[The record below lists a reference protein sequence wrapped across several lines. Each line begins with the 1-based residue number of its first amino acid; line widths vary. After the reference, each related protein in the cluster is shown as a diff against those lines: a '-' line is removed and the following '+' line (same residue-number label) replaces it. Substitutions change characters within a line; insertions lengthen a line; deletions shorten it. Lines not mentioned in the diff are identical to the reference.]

1 MDSSKSSK
9 KVYLVQINVTY
20 SKTIAYLPYAAGCL
34 AAYAWSDDEIKQ
46 AFELADI
53 LCVRHT
59 VEESLE
65 KIVDPC
71 VVGFSCY
78 VWNMEYNLRLA
89 RMIKEKYPDCI
100 IVFGGHNVPDD
111 TTLLEKHPFIDVLMH
126 SEGEE
131 PFAML
136 LKAVKNGTGFDAV
149 PDISFRKNNEFITTH
164 KNRVYDI
171 TGYPSPYAERIFD
184 GILEKYP
191 DITFH
196 ATLETNRGCPY
207 SCAFCDWCFTKKI
220 RLFPMERIKSDI
232 DWISEHKIPYC
243 YCADANF
250 GIEERDIET
259 ANYIL
264 EVNRKNG
271 YPQVFKP
278 CYAKNSDE
286 TVFEIGR
293 ILNHS
298 GIDKG
303 VTLAYQ
309 SLDPQT
315 LENIG
320 RKNLTLEHYSELTAK
335 YAEEKIPTYTEL
347 ILGLPG
353 ESYDSFCNG
362 LCRLLEN
369 GQHNSMTVYTCQVY
383 CNAPIAS
390 KEMVEKYKIR
400 WERQPLHGI
409 HYPANFNGVQEYYD
423 VVVETKDMS
432 KEMWVKANM
441 FSVCLQSFH
450 HLGLLRC
457 FAIYAR
463 HELGISYYEFYN
475 RLLDYIFS
483 DPSKYIC
490 KLFEEIRWKTENTE
504 VSDWCYQKD
513 IFSKVG
519 WYFEE
524 GIFLDLIY
532 NREIF
537 WKDIAEFT
545 ESLGIDEE
553 VYCELL
559 KYQQSIL
566 RLPDTHVVEFE
577 TGYDFYTYFQNI
589 YDDEYKPLKKVDTR
603 MTITLE
609 KNIKDW
615 AEYAREIIWFGKRRS
630 ATICTNAREQIR
642 IDYIDK

>member
-1 MDSSKSSK
+1 MSKISASDAK
-9 KVYLVQINVTY
+9 KVYLVQVNVTY
-20 SKTIAYLPYAAGCL
+20 SNSIAYLPYAAGCL
-34 AAYAWSDDEIKQ
+34 AAYAWSDEEIKKK
-46 AFELADI
+46 FELADI
-53 LCVRHT
+53 LCIRHKP
-59 VEESLE
+59 EQNLE
-65 KIVDPC
+65 KIVNPS

-78 VWNMEYNLRLA
+78 VWNMEYNLLLA
-89 RMIKEKYPDCI
+89 RMIKEKYPECL

-111 TTLLEKHPFIDVLMH
+111 TSLLEKHSFIDVLMH

-131 PFAML
+131 PFSLM
-136 LKAVKNGTGFDAV
+136 LKAVADGSDFSGI
-149 PDISFRKNNEFITTH
+149 PDISFRNGCSIVTTE
-164 KNRVYDI
+164 KKRIYDI
-171 TGYPSPYAERIFD
+171 SEYPSPYTTGMFD
-184 GILEKYP
+184 PIIEEYP
-191 DITFH
+191 YITFH

-220 RLFPMERIKSDI
+220 RLFSMERIKGDI

-278 CYAKNSDE
+278 CYAKNSDDI
-286 TVFEIGR
+286 VFEIGK

-315 LENIG
+315 LKNIG
-320 RKNLTLEHYSELTAK
+320 RSNLTLEHYSNLTAK
-335 YAEEKIPTYTEL
+335 YAEEGIPTYTEL

-353 ESYDSFCNG
+353 ETYESFCNG

-383 CNAPIAS
+383 CNSPIAS
-390 KEMVEKYKIR
+390 KEMREKYGIR
-400 WERQPLHGI
+400 WEKQRLHGI
-409 HYPANFNGVQEYYD
+409 HYPADFNGVQEYYD

-457 FAIYAR
+457 FAIYSR
-463 HELGISYYEFYN
+463 HELGISYFDFYN

-483 DPSKYIC
+483 DKSKYIYE
-490 KLFEEIRWKTENTE
+490 LFEEIRWKTEHTD

-532 NREIF
+532 NREKL
-537 WKDIAEFT
+537 WKDIAEFI
-545 ESLGIDEE
+545 EGLGIEKD
-553 VYCELL
+553 VFDELL
-559 KYQQSIL
+559 NYQKSIL
-566 RLPDTHVVEFE
+566 RLPDTEVVEVSSK
-577 TGYDFYTYFQNI
+577 YDFYNYFRNI
-589 YDDEYKPLKKVDTR
+589 YDGAYAKLENKNTKL
-603 MTITLE
+603 TITLE
-609 KNIKDW
+609 KKINSW
-615 AEYAREIIWFGKRRS
+615 EEYAREIIWFGKRRS
-630 ATICTNAREQIR
+630 ATLCTNSREHI
-642 IDYIDK
+642 IIEHS

>member
-1 MDSSKSSK
+1 MDTRKK

-20 SKTIAYLPYAAGCL
+20 SNTIAYLPYAAGCL
-34 AAYAWSDDEIKQ
+34 AAYAWKDGEIKQ
-46 AFELADI
+46 NFELADI
-53 LCVRHT
+53 LCVRHR
-59 VEESLE
+59 VEESFAMIE
-65 KIVDPC
+65 NPS

-89 RMIKEKYPDCI
+89 EMIKNRYPDCLV
-100 IVFGGHNVPDD
+100 VFGGHNVPDD
-111 TTLLEKHPFIDVLMH
+111 TSLLEKHAFIDVLMH
-126 SEGEE
+126 AEGEE
-131 PFAML
+131 PFALL
-136 LKAVKNGTGFDAV
+136 LKALANDGDFSAI
-149 PDISFRKNNEFITTH
+149 PDISYRKDGEYFTTQ
-164 KNRVYDI
+164 KKRIYDV

-184 GILEKYP
+184 KVLERYP
-191 DITFH
+191 EITFH

-207 SCAFCDWCFTKKI
+207 SCAFCDWCFTEKI
-220 RLFPMERIKSDI
+220 RLFPMERVKADI
-232 DWISEHKIPYC
+232 DWISENKIPYC

-250 GIEERDIET
+250 GIEKRDIET

-286 TVFEIGR
+286 TVFEIGK

-320 RKNLTLEHYSELTAK
+320 RKNLTLEHYSGLTAK

-353 ESYDSFCNG
+353 ETYDSFCNG

-432 KEMWVKANM
+432 KPMWVKANM

-463 HELGISYYEFYN
+463 HELGISYYDFYN

-483 DPSKYIC
+483 DESKYIY
-490 KLFEEIRWKTENTE
+490 KLFEEIRWKTEHTE

-532 NREIF
+532 NGDVF
-537 WKDIAEFT
+537 WQDIMPFI
-545 ESLGIDEE
+545 ESLGIEKDVFDEM
-553 VYCELL
+553 L
-559 KYQQSIL
+559 KYQKSIL
-566 RLPDTHVVEFE
+566 RLPETETVEI
-577 TGYDFYTYFQNI
+577 TTSYDFYNYFQGI
-589 YDDEYKPLKKVDTR
+589 YDDEYQPLKKVGTKL
-603 MTITLE
+603 TIKLE
-609 KNIKDW
+609 KKINNW

-630 ATICTNAREQIR
+630 ATICTNARENIS
-642 IDYIDK
+642 IEYML

>member
-1 MDSSKSSK
+1 MESK

-20 SKTIAYLPYAAGCL
+20 SKAIAYLPYAAGCL
-34 AAYAWSDDEIKQ
+34 AAYAWNDDEIKQ
-46 AFELADI
+46 KYELADI
-53 LCVRHT
+53 LCIRHT
-59 VEESLE
+59 LEESLAMIE
-65 KIVDPC
+65 APS

-89 RMIKEKYPDCI
+89 EMIKKKYPECLV
-100 IVFGGHNVPDD
+100 VFGGHNVPDD
-111 TTLLEKHPFIDVLMH
+111 TSLLEKYSFIDVLIH

-131 PFAML
+131 PFAGV
-136 LKAVKNGTGFDAV
+136 LKANDCGDFSAI
-149 PDISFRKNNEFITTH
+149 PDISFRKDGGFVTTE
-164 KNRVYDI
+164 KKRIYDI
-171 TGYPSPYAERIFD
+171 TDYPSPYAAKIFD
-184 GILEKYP
+184 RVIEKYP

-207 SCAFCDWCFTKKI
+207 GCAFCDWCFTKKI
-220 RLFPMERIKSDI
+220 RLFPMERIKEDI

-250 GIEERDIET
+250 GIVERDIET
-259 ANYIL
+259 AEYIL
-264 EVNRKNG
+264 EVNRRNG

-286 TVFEIGR
+286 IVFEIGK

-309 SLDPQT
+309 SLDPDV

-320 RKNLTLEHYSELTAK
+320 RKNLTLEHYSSLTAK

-347 ILGLPG
+347 ILGMPG
-353 ESYDSFCNG
+353 ETYDSFCSG

-390 KEMVEKYKIR
+390 KEMVDKYKIR

-463 HELGISYYEFYN
+463 YELGISYYDFYN

-483 DPSKYIC
+483 DETKYIY

-532 NREIF
+532 NRDTF
-537 WKDIAEFT
+537 WQDIAPFIEA
-545 ESLGIDEE
+545 LGIEKAVFDEM
-553 VYCELL
+553 L
-559 KYQQSIL
+559 KYQKQVL
-566 RLPDTHVVEFE
+566 RLPQTEIVEIE

-589 YDDEYKPLKKVDTR
+589 YDDEYQPLKKVDTR
-603 MTITLE
+603 LKITLE
-609 KNIKDW
+609 KKISDW

-630 ATICTNAREQIR
+630 ATICTNSREQIE
-642 IDYIDK
+642 IEYKS

>member
-1 MDSSKSSK
+1 MFSN
-9 KVYLVQINVTY
+9 KVYLVQVNVTY
-20 SKTIAYLPYAAGCL
+20 SDYIAYLPYAAGCI
-34 AAYAWSDDEIKQ
+34 AAYAWNDEEIKES
-46 AFELADI
+46 FELSDI
-53 LCVRHT
+53 LYMRLT
-59 VEESLE
+59 VEESLK
-65 KIVDPC
+65 KIENPA

-78 VWNMEYNLRLA
+78 IWNMEYNLLLA
-89 RMIKEKYPDCI
+89 KMVKEKYPDCL
-100 IVFGGHNVPDD
+100 IVFGGHNVPDN
-111 TTLLEKHPFIDVLMH
+111 TSLLEKHSFIDVLMH

-136 LKAVKNGTGFDAV
+136 LKAIKNSTSFSDI
-149 PDISFRKNNEFITTH
+149 PDISYKSDDSIVTTE
-164 KNRVYDI
+164 KKRVYDI
-171 TGYPSPYAERIFD
+171 TNYPSPYSAGLFD
-184 GILEKYP
+184 RMLEEYP
-191 DITFH
+191 SIGFH

-220 RLFPMERIKSDI
+220 RLFPMERIKGDI
-232 DWISEHKIPYC
+232 EWISAHKIPYC

-250 GIEERDIET
+250 GIEKRDIET

-264 EVNRKNG
+264 EMKNKNG

-286 TVFEIGR
+286 TVFEIGK

-309 SLDPQT
+309 SLDSKT

-320 RKNLTLEHYSELTAK
+320 RKNLTLEHYSGLTAK

-353 ESYDSFCNG
+353 ETYETFCEG

-383 CNAPIAS
+383 CNSPLAS
-390 KEMVEKYKIR
+390 REFVEKYGVR

-423 VVVETKDMS
+423 VVVETNDMT
-432 KEMWVKANM
+432 KENWVKANM

-457 FAIYAR
+457 FALYAR
-463 HELGISYYEFYN
+463 HELGISYYDFYN
-475 RLLDYIFS
+475 NLLDYIFS
-483 DPSKYIC
+483 DKSKYIYE
-490 KLFEEIRWKTENTE
+490 LFEEIRWKTENTE

-532 NREIF
+532 NRDKL
-537 WKDIAEFT
+537 WRDIEDFIK
-545 ESLGIDEE
+545 SLGIDDNIYE
-553 VYCELL
+553 ELL
-559 KYQQSIL
+559 NYQQKIL
-566 RLPDTHVVEFE
+566 RLPNTDVVEVE
-577 TGYDFYTYFQNI
+577 SEYDFYSYFENI
-589 YDDEYKPLKKVDTR
+589 YDDCYSPLERKKTKL
-603 MTITLE
+603 TITLE
-609 KNIKDW
+609 KKIDNWSD
-615 AEYAREIIWFGKRRS
+615 YAREIIWFGKRRS
-630 ATICTNAREQIR
+630 ATLCTNSREKVEIN
-642 IDYIDK
+642 YI

>member
-1 MDSSKSSK
+1 MTKK
-9 KVYLVQINVTY
+9 KVYFVQVNVTY
-20 SKTIAYLPYAAGCL
+20 SDYIAYLPYAAGCI
-34 AAYAWSDDEIKQ
+34 AAYAWEDKEIKES
-46 AFELADI
+46 FELSDI
-53 LCVRHT
+53 LYMRLK

-65 KIVDPC
+65 KIKDPA
-71 VVGFSCY
+71 VVAFSCY
-78 VWNMEYNLRLA
+78 VWNMEYNLKLA
-89 RMIKEKYPDCI
+89 KMVKEKYPDCAV
-100 IVFGGHNVPDD
+100 VFGGHNVPDN
-111 TTLLEKHPFIDVLMH
+111 TALLEEHSFIDVLMH
-126 SEGEE
+126 AEGEE

-136 LKAVKNGTGFDAV
+136 LKQVNGEKDF
-149 PDISFRKNNEFITTH
+149 SK
-164 KNRVYDI
+164 VYDI
-171 TGYPSPYAERIFD
+171 SYRKNEKIITTEKKKVYDIANYPSPYKAGLFD
-184 GILEKYP
+184 RMFKEYP
-191 DITFH
+191 TVNFH

-220 RLFPMERIKSDI
+220 RFFPLERIFADI
-232 DWISEHKIPYC
+232 DWMSEHKISYC

-250 GIEERDIET
+250 GISDRDIEI

-264 EVNRKNG
+264 KKKTETG

-278 CYAKNSDE
+278 CYAKESDD
-286 TVFEIGR
+286 TVFEIGK

-309 SLDPQT
+309 SLDEKT

-320 RKNLTLEHYSELTAK
+320 RKNLTLEHYSSLTAK

-347 ILGLPG
+347 ILGMPG
-353 ESYDSFCNG
+353 ETYDSFCNG

-383 CNAPIAS
+383 CNSPLAQ
-390 KEMVEKYKIR
+390 KEYKEKYGIR

-423 VVVETKDMS
+423 VVVETADMS

-441 FSVCLQSFH
+441 FSVCLQSMH

-457 FAIYAR
+457 FALYSR
-463 HELGISYYEFYN
+463 YELGISYYDFYN
-475 RLLDYIFS
+475 RLLEYVFS
-483 DPSKYIC
+483 DKEKYIY

-532 NREIF
+532 NRDTFWNEIEGF
-537 WKDIAEFT
+537 IS
-545 ESLGIDEE
+545 SLGIEE
-553 VYCELL
+553 DVYEQLL
-559 KYQQSIL
+559 HYQKSIL
-566 RLPDTHVVEFE
+566 RLPNVKELTVDTQ
-577 TGYDFYTYFQNI
+577 YDFYNYFENI
-589 YDDEYKPLKKVDTR
+589 YDDCYKPLEKKKTR
-603 MTITLE
+603 LSIELE
-609 KNIKDW
+609 KQIDTW
-615 AEYAREIIWFGKRRS
+615 ADYAREIIWFGKRRS
-630 ATICTNAREQIR
+630 ATLCTNSREKIEV
-642 IDYIDK
+642 IH

>member
-1 MDSSKSSK
+1 MNSK

-20 SKTIAYLPYAAGCL
+20 SEYIAYLPYAAGCL
-34 AAYAWSDDEIKQ
+34 AAYAWNDSEIKN

-53 LCVRHT
+53 LCIRH
-59 VEESLE
+59 
-65 KIVDPC
+65 KIEDSVKRIIDPA
-71 VVGFSCY
+71 VIGFSCY
-78 VWNMEYNLRLA
+78 IWNMEYNLMLA
-89 RMIKEKYPDCI
+89 RIIKEKYPNCLV
-100 IVFGGHNVPDD
+100 VFGGHNVPDN
-111 TTLLEKHPFIDVLMH
+111 TELLEKHSFIDVLMH

-136 LKAVKNGTGFDAV
+136 LKALNKDKDFSDI
-149 PDISFRKNNEFITTH
+149 PDISYRKNGQCVSNAPKRI
-164 KNRVYDI
+164 YDI
-171 TGYPSPYAERIFD
+171 TNYPSPYAAGIFD
-184 GILEKYP
+184 NLLKQYP
-191 DITFH
+191 DIAFH

-220 RLFPMERIKSDI
+220 RLFPMERIKQDI
-232 DWISEHKIPYC
+232 DWISEHKIQYC

-250 GIEERDIET
+250 GIEKRDIET
-259 ANYIL
+259 AEYIL
-264 EVNRKNG
+264 EVNRRNG

-286 TVFEIGR
+286 TVFEIGK

-309 SLDPQT
+309 SLDSQT

-320 RKNLTLEHYSELTAK
+320 RKNLTLEHYSGLTAK
-335 YAEEKIPTYTEL
+335 YAEESIPTYTEL

-353 ESYDSFCNG
+353 ETYDSFCHG
-362 LCRLLEN
+362 LCRLLDN

-383 CNAPIAS
+383 CNSPLAN
-390 KEMVEKYKIR
+390 KEFKEKYNIR

-463 HELGISYYEFYN
+463 YELGISYYDFYN

-483 DPSKYIC
+483 DPSKYIY

-532 NREIF
+532 NRDKF
-537 WKDIAEFT
+537 WQDISCFI
-545 ESLGIDEE
+545 ESLGIEKNIFDEM
-553 VYCELL
+553 L
-559 KYQQSIL
+559 KYQKAIL
-566 RLPDTHVVEFE
+566 RLPNTDVIEINTK
-577 TGYDFYTYFQNI
+577 YDFYAYFRNI
-589 YDDEYKPLKKVDTR
+589 YDDTYKNLEQVDTKL
-603 MTITLE
+603 TITLE
-609 KNIKDW
+609 KQINSW
-615 AEYAREIIWFGKRRS
+615 ADYAREIIWFGKRRS
-630 ATICTNAREQIR
+630 ATLCTNAREKIK
-642 IDYIDK
+642 IEHF

>member
-1 MDSSKSSK
+1 MALK
-9 KVYLVQINVTY
+9 KVYLAQVNVTY
-20 SKTIAYLPYAAGCL
+20 NDYIAYLPYAAGCI
-34 AAYAWSDDEIKQ
+34 AAYAFDDEEIKEK
-46 AFELADI
+46 FELADI
-53 LCVRHT
+53 LYMRLT
-59 VEESLE
+59 TEESLQ
-65 KIVDPC
+65 KIVDPS

-78 VWNMEYNLRLA
+78 IWNMEYNLKLA
-89 RMIKEKYPDCI
+89 KAVKEKYPDCL

-111 TTLLEKHPFIDVLMH
+111 VSLLRKHDFIDVLMH
-126 SEGEE
+126 AEGEE
-131 PFAML
+131 PFSLL
-136 LKAVKNGTGFDAV
+136 LKKLIGDKDFSSI
-149 PDISFRKNNEFITTH
+149 PDISFRNGSQFVTTE
-164 KNRVYDI
+164 KKRIYDVSE
-171 TGYPSPYAERIFD
+171 YPSPYKAGLFD
-184 GILEKYP
+184 RMFKEYP
-191 DITFH
+191 SVNFH

-220 RLFPMERIKSDI
+220 RYFPLERIKEDI
-232 DWISEHKIPYC
+232 DWMSQHKISYC

-250 GIEERDIET
+250 GIAERDIEI

-264 EVNRKNG
+264 KKKNETG
-271 YPQVFKP
+271 FPQVFKP
-278 CYAKNSDE
+278 CYAKESDD
-286 TVFEIGR
+286 TVFEIGK

-309 SLDPQT
+309 SLDAKT

-320 RKNLTLEHYSELTAK
+320 RKNLTLEHYSDLTAK

-347 ILGLPG
+347 ILGMPG
-353 ESYDSFCNG
+353 ETYDSFCQG

-383 CNAPIAS
+383 CNSPLAQ
-390 KEMVEKYKIR
+390 KEYKEKHGIK

-457 FAIYAR
+457 FAIYSR
-463 HELGISYYEFYN
+463 YELGISYYDFYN
-475 RLLDYIFS
+475 RLLEFIFS
-483 DPSKYIC
+483 NKENYIY

-532 NREIF
+532 NRDVFWQEIE
-537 WKDIAEFT
+537 EFT
-545 ESLGIDEE
+545 VSLGIDKDI
-553 VYCELL
+553 YSELL
-559 KYQQSIL
+559 KYQKSIL
-566 RLPDTHVVEFE
+566 RLPETTQVTVETE
-577 TGYDFYTYFQNI
+577 YDFYNYFENI
-589 YDDEYKPLKKVDTR
+589 YDNRYKALEKKKT
-603 MTITLE
+603 TLFITLE
-609 KNIKDW
+609 KKIETW
-615 AEYAREIIWFGKRRS
+615 ADYAREIIWFGKRRS
-630 ATICTNAREQIR
+630 ATLCTNSREKIEFR
-642 IDYIDK
+642 

>member
-1 MDSSKSSK
+1 MNTK
-9 KVYLVQINVTY
+9 KVYLAQVNVTY
-20 SKTIAYLPYAAGCL
+20 NDYIAYLPYAAGCL
-34 AAYAWSDDEIKQ
+34 AAYAWSDKEISEN
-46 AFELADI
+46 FELADI
-53 LCVRHT
+53 LYMRLKL
-59 VEESLE
+59 EESFE
-65 KIVDPC
+65 KIKDPA

-78 VWNMEYNLRLA
+78 IWNMEYNLKLA
-89 RMIKEKYPDCI
+89 EMIKKKYPECL

-111 TTLLEKHPFIDVLMH
+111 TSLLEKYPFIDVLMH

-131 PFAML
+131 PFALM
-136 LKAVKNGTGFDAV
+136 LKAIKNGDDFSQI
-149 PDISFRKNNEFITTH
+149 PDISYRNGDGFVTTE
-164 KNRVYDI
+164 KKKIYDI
-171 TGYPSPYAERIFD
+171 TNYPSPYAAGLFD
-184 GILEKYP
+184 RMLEEYP
-191 DITFH
+191 KVNFH

-220 RLFPMERIKSDI
+220 RLFPMERILSDI
-232 DWISEHKIPYC
+232 DWMSEHKITYC

-250 GIEERDIET
+250 GIVERDIEI
-259 ANYIL
+259 ANHVL
-264 EVNRKNG
+264 EAKNKNG

-278 CYAKNSDE
+278 CYAKNSDD
-286 TVFEIGR
+286 TVFEIGK

-320 RKNLTLEHYSELTAK
+320 RKNLTLEHYSDLTAK

-353 ESYDSFCNG
+353 ESYESFCEG

-390 KEMVEKYKIR
+390 KEFKEKYGIR

-409 HYPANFNGVQEYYD
+409 HYPANFNGVQEYYN
-423 VVVETKDMS
+423 VVVETNEMS
-432 KEMWVKANM
+432 KDMWVKANM

-463 HELGISYYEFYN
+463 HELGMSYFDFYN
-475 RLLDYIFS
+475 NLLDYIFS
-483 DPSKYIC
+483 DSSKYIY
-490 KLFEEIRWKTENTE
+490 KLFEEIRWKTEHTE

-532 NREIF
+532 NRDSL
-537 WKDIAEFT
+537 WKDIDGFIN
-545 ESLGIDEE
+545 SLGIDEE
-553 VYCELL
+553 ICKELL
-559 KYQQSIL
+559 AYQKNIL
-566 RLPDTHVVEFE
+566 RLPNTETLAVESD
-577 TGYDFYTYFQNI
+577 YDFYSYFENI
-589 YDDEYKPLKKVDTR
+589 YDDRYSP
-603 MTITLE
+603 LE
-609 KNIKDW
+609 KKKTRLDIVLEKKIETW
-615 AEYAREIIWFGKRRS
+615 ADYAREIIWFGKRRS
-630 ATICTNAREQIR
+630 ATLCTNSREKVEVK
-642 IDYIDK
+642 YL

>member
-1 MDSSKSSK
+1 MFSNKI
-9 KVYLVQINVTY
+9 YLVQVNVTY
-20 SKTIAYLPYAAGCL
+20 NDYIAYLPYAAGCI
-34 AAYAWSDDEIKQ
+34 AAYAWNDSEVKEH
-46 AFELADI
+46 FELSDI
-53 LCVRHT
+53 LYMRLT
-59 VEESLE
+59 LEESMA
-65 KIVDPC
+65 KIINPA

-89 RMIKEKYPDCI
+89 KMIKDKYPDCL
-100 IVFGGHNVPDD
+100 IVFGGHNVPDN
-111 TTLLEKHPFIDVLMH
+111 TSLLEKHDFIDVLMH

-131 PFAML
+131 PFTML
-136 LKAVKNGTGFDAV
+136 LKAIKNITSFSDI
-149 PDISFRKNNEFITTH
+149 PDISYRTDSGIVTTE
-164 KNRVYDI
+164 KKRIYDI
-171 TGYPSPYAERIFD
+171 TNYPSPYAAGLFD
-184 GILEKYP
+184 RMLEEYP
-191 DITFH
+191 SIGFH

-232 DWISEHKIPYC
+232 EWISTHKIPYC

-250 GIEERDIET
+250 GIEKRDIET

-264 EVNRKNG
+264 EMKNKNG

-286 TVFEIGR
+286 TVFEIGK

-309 SLDPQT
+309 SLDSKT

-320 RKNLTLEHYSELTAK
+320 RKNLTLEHYSGLTAK

-353 ESYDSFCNG
+353 ETYETFCEG

-383 CNAPIAS
+383 CNSPLAS
-390 KEMVEKYKIR
+390 REFVEKHGIK

-423 VVVETKDMS
+423 VVVETKDMT

-457 FAIYAR
+457 FALYVR
-463 HELGISYYEFYN
+463 HELDMSYYDFYN
-475 RLLDYIFS
+475 NLLNYIFS
-483 DPSKYIC
+483 DKSKYIY
-490 KLFEEIRWKTENTE
+490 KLFEEIRWKTEHTD

-532 NREIF
+532 NRDKLWF
-537 WKDIAEFT
+537 DIEGFIK
-545 ESLGIDEE
+545 SLGIDDDIYE
-553 VYCELL
+553 ELL
-559 KYQQSIL
+559 NYQKKIL
-566 RLPDTHVVEFE
+566 RLPNTDVIEIKSE
-577 TGYDFYTYFQNI
+577 YDFYTYFENI
-589 YDDEYKPLKKVDTR
+589 YDDRYSPLEKKATKLH
-603 MTITLE
+603 ITLE
-609 KNIKDW
+609 KKIDNWSD
-615 AEYAREIIWFGKRRS
+615 YAREIIWFGKRRS
-630 ATICTNAREQIR
+630 ATLCTNSREKTEVT
-642 IDYIDK
+642 YL

>member
-1 MDSSKSSK
+1 MDRK
-9 KVYLVQINVTY
+9 KVYLVQVNVTY
-20 SKTIAYLPYAAGCL
+20 SDYIAYLPYAAGCI
-34 AAYAWSDDEIKQ
+34 AAYAWSNDEICEN
-46 AFELADI
+46 FELADI
-53 LCVRHT
+53 LYMRLKL
-59 VEESLE
+59 EESLE
-65 KIVDPC
+65 KIKDPA
-71 VVGFSCY
+71 VVAFSCY
-78 VWNMEYNLRLA
+78 TWNTEYNLKLA
-89 RMIKEKYPDCI
+89 QMVKSCYPDCL

-111 TTLLEKHPFIDVLMH
+111 TSMLKKHSFIDVLMH

-131 PFAML
+131 PFTML
-136 LKAVKNGTGFDAV
+136 LNAVQKGNDFSEI
-149 PDISFRKNNEFITTH
+149 PDISFRRSSEPIKTAERRN
-164 KNRVYDI
+164 YDI
-171 TGYPSPYAERIFD
+171 TGYPSPYTAGIFD
-184 GILEKYP
+184 RMLKEYP
-191 DITFH
+191 SVNFH

-207 SCAFCDWCFTKKI
+207 SCAFCDWCFTEKI
-220 RLFPMERIKSDI
+220 RLFPMERIKAEI
-232 DWISEHKIPYC
+232 DWISEHKITYC

-250 GIEERDIET
+250 GIEKRDVEIAE
-259 ANYIL
+259 YIL
-264 EVNRKNG
+264 AAKKKNG

-286 TVFEIGR
+286 TVFEIGK
-293 ILNHS
+293 ILNHN

-309 SLDPQT
+309 SLNGKT

-320 RKNLTLEHYSELTAK
+320 RKNLTLEHYSGLTAR

-353 ESYDSFCNG
+353 ETYDTFCNG

-383 CNAPIAS
+383 CNSPLADPEYA
-390 KEMVEKYKIR
+390 KKHGIR

-423 VVVETKDMS
+423 VVVETNDMS
-432 KEMWVKANM
+432 KDMWVKANM

-463 HELGISYYEFYN
+463 YELGISYYDFYN
-475 RLLDYIFS
+475 RLLEYIFS
-483 DPSKYIC
+483 DKTRYIYT
-490 KLFEEIRWKTENTE
+490 LFNEIRWKTENTE

-532 NREIF
+532 NKEKF
-537 WKDIAEFT
+537 WEDIYTFI
-545 ESLGIDEE
+545 SNLGIDAE
-553 VYCELL
+553 VFGQLL
-559 KYQQSIL
+559 KYQQQIL
-566 RLPDTHVVEFE
+566 RLPNTSVIKIE
-577 TGYDFYTYFQNI
+577 TDYDFYNYFENI
-589 YDDEYKPLKKVDTR
+589 YDNRYAPLKKKNTTL
-603 MTITLE
+603 TITLE
-609 KNIKDW
+609 KQIDTW
-615 AEYAREIIWFGKRRS
+615 ADYAREIIWFGKRRS
-630 ATICTNAREQIR
+630 ATLCTNSRESIK
-642 IDYIDK
+642 IDYKIC

>member
-1 MDSSKSSK
+1 MDKK
-9 KVYLVQINVTY
+9 KVYLAQVNVTY
-20 SKTIAYLPYAAGCL
+20 NDYIAYLPYAAGCI
-34 AAYAWSDDEIKQ
+34 AAYAWNDKEI
-46 AFELADI
+46 AETYELADI
-53 LCVRHT
+53 LYMRLKT
-59 VEESLE
+59 EESMA
-65 KIVDPC
+65 KIVEPS

-78 VWNMEYNLRLA
+78 IWNAEYNLKLA
-89 RMIKEKYPDCI
+89 KAVKEKYPDCL

-111 TTLLEKHPFIDVLMH
+111 VSLLEKHSFIDVLMH
-126 SEGEE
+126 AEGEE

-136 LKAVKNGTGFDAV
+136 LKALNKNDGFDKI
-149 PDISFRKNNEFITTH
+149 PDISYRKDKELITTE
-164 KNRVYDI
+164 KKRIYDI
-171 TGYPSPYAERIFD
+171 SGYPSPYTAGLFDRIF
-184 GILEKYP
+184 EEYP
-191 DITFH
+191 TVNFH

-207 SCAFCDWCFTKKI
+207 SCAFCDWCFTKKV
-220 RLFPMERIKSDI
+220 RYFPMEKICAEI
-232 DWISEHKIPYC
+232 DWMAEHKITYC

-250 GIEERDIET
+250 GIAKRDLDI

-264 EVNRKNG
+264 RKKNETG
-271 YPQVFKP
+271 HPQVFKP
-278 CYAKNSDE
+278 CYAKESDD
-286 TVFEIGR
+286 TVFEIGKV
-293 ILNHS
+293 LNHS

-309 SLDPQT
+309 SLNDKT

-320 RKNLTLEHYSELTAK
+320 RKNLTLEHYSDLTAK

-347 ILGLPG
+347 ILGMPG
-353 ESYDSFCNG
+353 ETYDSFCHG

-383 CNAPIAS
+383 CNSPLAQ
-390 KEMVEKYKIR
+390 KEYKEKHGIR

-463 HELGISYYEFYN
+463 YEKGLSYYDFYN
-475 RLLDYIFS
+475 RLLEYIFS
-483 DPSKYIC
+483 DKERYIY

-532 NREIF
+532 NRDVF
-537 WKDIAEFT
+537 WKEIEGFVR
-545 ESLGIDEE
+545 SLGIEEEITDE
-553 VYCELL
+553 LFS
-559 KYQQSIL
+559 YQKAIM
-566 RLPDTHVVEFE
+566 RLPEKTQLTVSSA
-577 TGYDFYTYFQNI
+577 YDFYNYFENI
-589 YDDEYKPLKKVDTR
+589 YNDDYKPLEKTETKL
-603 MTITLE
+603 MITLE
-609 KNIKDW
+609 KKIDTW
-615 AEYAREIIWFGKRRS
+615 ADYAREIIWFGKRRS
-630 ATICTNAREQIR
+630 ATLCTNSREKIEVM
-642 IDYIDK
+642 K

>member
-1 MDSSKSSK
+1 MDSK
-9 KVYLVQINVTY
+9 KVYLVQVNVTY
-20 SKTIAYLPYAAGCL
+20 NKTIAYLPYAAGCL
-34 AAYAWSDDEIKQ
+34 AAYAWNDDEIKQ
-46 AFELADI
+46 KYELADI
-53 LCVRHT
+53 LCIRHT
-59 VEESLE
+59 LEESLAM
-65 KIVDPC
+65 VGGPS

-89 RMIKEKYPDCI
+89 EMIKKKYPDCL

-111 TTLLEKHPFIDVLMH
+111 TSLLEKHGFIDVLIH

-131 PFAML
+131 PFANT
-136 LKAVKNGTGFDAV
+136 LKAYGGNGDFSAIS
-149 PDISFRKNNEFITTH
+149 DISFRKDGGFVTTE
-164 KNRVYDI
+164 KKRIYDI
-171 TGYPSPYAERIFD
+171 TDYPSPYAAKIFD
-184 GILEKYP
+184 RVIEKYP

-207 SCAFCDWCFTKKI
+207 GCAFCDWCFTKKI

-250 GIEERDIET
+250 GIVERDIET

-264 EVNRKNG
+264 EVNRRNG

-286 TVFEIGR
+286 IVFEIGK

-320 RKNLTLEHYSELTAK
+320 RKNLTLEHYSSLTAK

-347 ILGLPG
+347 ILGMPG
-353 ESYDSFCNG
+353 ETYDSFCKG

-390 KEMVEKYKIR
+390 KEMVDKYKIR

-463 HELGISYYEFYN
+463 YELGISYYDFYN

-483 DPSKYIC
+483 DESKYIY

-532 NREIF
+532 NRDVF
-537 WKDIAEFT
+537 WQDIEPFI
-545 ESLGIDEE
+545 ESLGIENDVFDEM
-553 VYCELL
+553 L
-559 KYQQSIL
+559 KYQKQVL
-566 RLPDTHVVEFE
+566 RLPQTEVVEIE

-589 YDDEYKPLKKVDTR
+589 YDDEYQPLEKVDTHL
-603 MTITLE
+603 TITLE
-609 KNIKDW
+609 KKISDW

-630 ATICTNAREQIR
+630 ATICTNSREQIEIEHR
-642 IDYIDK
+642 S

>member
-1 MDSSKSSK
+1 MFSN
-9 KVYLVQINVTY
+9 KVYLAQVNVTY
-20 SKTIAYLPYAAGCL
+20 NDYMAYLPYAAGCI
-34 AAYAWSDDEIKQ
+34 AAYAWNDSEIKESY
-46 AFELADI
+46 ELSDI
-53 LCVRHT
+53 LYMRLT
-59 VEESLE
+59 LEESMA
-65 KIVDPC
+65 KIIDPA

-89 RMIKEKYPDCI
+89 KMIKDKYPECM

-111 TTLLEKHPFIDVLMH
+111 TTLLEKHDFIDVLMH

-131 PFAML
+131 PFTML
-136 LKAVKNGTGFDAV
+136 LKAIKNRSDFSSI
-149 PDISFRKNNEFITTH
+149 PDISFRSINGIVTTD
-164 KNRVYDI
+164 KKRVYDI
-171 TGYPSPYAERIFD
+171 TNYPSPYTAGLFD
-184 GILEKYP
+184 RMLKEYP
-191 DITFH
+191 SVNFH

-220 RLFPMERIKSDI
+220 RLFPMKRIKGDI
-232 DWISEHKIPYC
+232 DWISEHKITYC

-250 GIEERDIET
+250 GIEKRDIET

-264 EVNRKNG
+264 EMKNKNG

-286 TVFEIGR
+286 TVFEIGK

-309 SLDPQT
+309 SLDAQT

-320 RKNLTLEHYSELTAK
+320 RKNLTLEHYSDLTAK

-353 ESYDSFCNG
+353 ETYETFCEG

-383 CNAPIAS
+383 CNSPIAS
-390 KEMVEKYKIR
+390 KDFVEKYNIR

-423 VVVETKDMS
+423 VVVETKDMT

-457 FAIYAR
+457 FALYAR
-463 HELGISYYEFYN
+463 HELGISYYDFYN
-475 RLLDYIFS
+475 SLLNYIFN
-483 DPSKYIC
+483 DKSKYIY
-490 KLFEEIRWKTENTE
+490 KLFEEIRWKTEHTD

-532 NREIF
+532 NRDVF
-537 WKDIAEFT
+537 WNDIEDFT
-545 ESLGIDEE
+545 KALGIDEDI
-553 VYCELL
+553 YNELL
-559 KYQQSIL
+559 NYQKKIL
-566 RLPDTHVVEFE
+566 RLPNTETVDVESE
-577 TGYDFYTYFQNI
+577 YDFYTYFENI
-589 YDDEYKPLKKVDTR
+589 YDDRYSPLEKKATKLH
-603 MTITLE
+603 ITLE
-609 KNIKDW
+609 KKIDSW
-615 AEYAREIIWFGKRRS
+615 ADYAREIIWFGKRRS
-630 ATICTNAREQIR
+630 ATLCTNSREKTEI
-642 IDYIDK
+642 YYSN

>member
-1 MDSSKSSK
+1 MNKK
-9 KVYLVQINVTY
+9 KVYLAQINVTY
-20 SKTIAYLPYAAGCL
+20 DYIAYLPYAAGCL
-34 AAYAWSDDEIKQ
+34 AAYAWNDKEIAQ
-46 AFELADI
+46 TYELGDI
-53 LCVRHT
+53 LYMRLKI
-59 VEESLE
+59 EESLA
-65 KIVDPC
+65 KIVDPA

-89 RMIKEKYPDCI
+89 AMVKEKYPDCV

-111 TTLLEKHPFIDVLMH
+111 TSLLEKHRFIDVLMH
-126 SEGEE
+126 AEGEE
-131 PFAML
+131 PFTML
-136 LKAVKNGTGFDAV
+136 LKALDKGGDFDAI
-149 PDISFRKNNEFITTH
+149 PDISFRRDGGFVTTD
-164 KNRVYDI
+164 KKRVYDI
-171 TGYPSPYAERIFD
+171 SNYPSPYKAGLFNKICAE
-184 GILEKYP
+184 YP
-191 DITFH
+191 EMNFH
-196 ATLETNRGCPY
+196 AILETNRGCPY

-220 RLFPMERIKSDI
+220 RYFPLERIFEDI
-232 DWISEHKIPYC
+232 DWIAEHKISYC

-250 GIEERDIET
+250 GIAERDLEVADYILKKKIET
-259 ANYIL
+259 
-264 EVNRKNG
+264 G
-271 YPQVFKP
+271 FPQVFKP
-278 CYAKNSDE
+278 CYAKESDD
-286 TVFEIGR
+286 TVFEIGK

-309 SLDPQT
+309 SLNEKT

-320 RKNLTLEHYSELTAK
+320 RKNLTLEHYASLTAK

-347 ILGLPG
+347 ILGMPG
-353 ESYDSFCNG
+353 ETYDSFCNG

-383 CNAPIAS
+383 CNSPLAQ
-390 KEMVEKYKIR
+390 KEYKEKHGIK

-463 HELGISYYEFYN
+463 YELGVSYYDFYN
-475 RLLDYIFS
+475 RLLEYIFS
-483 DPSKYIC
+483 DKEKYIY

-504 VSDWCYQKD
+504 ISDWCYQKD

-532 NREIF
+532 NREVF
-537 WKDIAEFT
+537 WQDIEDFVN
-545 ESLGIDEE
+545 SLGIESE
-553 VYCELL
+553 ICAQLLVYQ
-559 KYQQSIL
+559 KAIL
-566 RLPDTHVVEFE
+566 RLPCTSELNIVSE
-577 TGYDFYTYFQNI
+577 YDFYNYFESI
-589 YDDEYKPLKKVDTR
+589 YDDTYKPLERKKTELR
-603 MTITLE
+603 ITLE
-609 KNIKDW
+609 KQIDTW
-615 AEYAREIIWFGKRRS
+615 ADYAREIIWFGKRRS
-630 ATICTNAREQIR
+630 ATLCTNSREKIEVVQ
-642 IDYIDK
+642 

>member
-1 MDSSKSSK
+1 MALK
-9 KVYLVQINVTY
+9 KVYLAQVNVTY
-20 SKTIAYLPYAAGCL
+20 SDYIAYLPYAAGCI
-34 AAYAWSDDEIKQ
+34 AAYAWSDDEIRQ
-46 AFELADI
+46 NYELADI
-53 LCVRHT
+53 LYMRLKT
-59 VEESLE
+59 EESLAMI
-65 KIVDPC
+65 KDPA

-78 VWNMEYNLRLA
+78 IWNMEYNLRLA
-89 RMIKEKYPDCI
+89 ESVKEKYPECL
-100 IVFGGHNVPDD
+100 IVFGGHNVPENVS
-111 TTLLEKHPFIDVLMH
+111 LLEKHSFIDVLVH
-126 SEGEE
+126 AEGEE
-131 PFAML
+131 PFKSI
-136 LKAVKNGTGFDAV
+136 LKHLNDGTDFSSI
-149 PDISFRKNNEFITTH
+149 PDISFRNGAELITTEVK
-164 KNRVYDI
+164 KNYDI
-171 TGYPSPYAERIFD
+171 SGYPSPYKAGLFD
-184 GILEKYP
+184 RMFEEYP
-191 DITFH
+191 TVNFH

-220 RLFPMERIKSDI
+220 RYFPIERIKEDI
-232 DWISEHKIPYC
+232 DWMSQHKISYC

-250 GIEERDIET
+250 GISDRDIEI

-264 EVNRKNG
+264 EKKNESG
-271 YPQVFKP
+271 FPQVFKP
-278 CYAKNSDE
+278 CYAKESND
-286 TVFEIGR
+286 TVFEIGK

-309 SLDPQT
+309 SLNQKT

-320 RKNLTLEHYSELTAK
+320 RKNLTMEHYADLTAK

-347 ILGLPG
+347 ILGMPG
-353 ESYDSFCNG
+353 ETYDSFCEG

-383 CNAPIAS
+383 CNSPLAQ
-390 KEMVEKYKIR
+390 KEYKEKHAIR

-463 HELGISYYEFYN
+463 YDLGISYYDFYN
-475 RLLDYIFS
+475 RLLEYIFS
-483 DPSKYIC
+483 DKEKYIY

-532 NREIF
+532 NRDIF
-537 WKDIAEFT
+537 WADIEDFLV
-545 ESLGIDEE
+545 SLGIDKEIFDD
-553 VYCELL
+553 LL
-559 KYQQSIL
+559 HYQKSIL
-566 RLPDTHVVEFE
+566 RLPETEQVRVDTE
-577 TGYDFYTYFQNI
+577 YDFYSYFENI
-589 YDDEYKPLKKVDTR
+589 YDDRYMPLDKKQTSLV
-603 MTITLE
+603 ITLE
-609 KNIKDW
+609 KKIDTW
-615 AEYAREIIWFGKRRS
+615 ADYAREIIWFGKRRS
-630 ATICTNAREQIR
+630 ATLCTNSREKIEIIQ
-642 IDYIDK
+642 K

>member
-1 MDSSKSSK
+1 MSLK
-9 KVYLVQINVTY
+9 KVYFAQVNVTY
-20 SKTIAYLPYAAGCL
+20 SDYIAYLPYAAGCM
-34 AAYAWSDDEIKQ
+34 AAYAWNDNEIKKN
-46 AFELADI
+46 FELSDI
-53 LCVRHT
+53 LYMRLKI
-59 VEESLE
+59 EESLA
-65 KIVDPC
+65 KIVDPA
-71 VVGFSCY
+71 VVSFSCY
-78 VWNMEYNLRLA
+78 IWNMEYNLKLA
-89 RMIKEKYPDCI
+89 KAVKEKYPDCL

-111 TTLLEKHPFIDVLMH
+111 VSLLEKYDFIDVLMH
-126 SEGEE
+126 AEGEE
-131 PFAML
+131 PFTML
-136 LKAVKNGTGFDAV
+136 LKTLVGLGEISSV
-149 PDISFRKNNEFITTH
+149 PDISYRRGAELVTTN
-164 KNRVYDI
+164 KKKVYDVSN
-171 TGYPSPYAERIFD
+171 YPSPYKAGLFD
-184 GILEKYP
+184 RMFKEYP
-191 DITFH
+191 TVNFH

-207 SCAFCDWCFTKKI
+207 SCAFCDWCFTKKV
-220 RLFPMERIKSDI
+220 RYFPMERIKEDI
-232 DWISEHKIPYC
+232 DWMSEKKISYC

-250 GIEERDIET
+250 GISERDIEI

-264 EVNRKNG
+264 KKKNETG

-278 CYAKNSDE
+278 CYAKESND
-286 TVFEIGR
+286 TVFEIGK

-309 SLDPQT
+309 SLNDKT

-320 RKNLTLEHYSELTAK
+320 RKNLTLEHYADLTAK

-347 ILGLPG
+347 ILGMPG
-353 ESYDSFCNG
+353 ETYDSFCQG

-383 CNAPIAS
+383 CNSPLAQ
-390 KEMVEKYKIR
+390 KEYKEKHGIK

-463 HELGISYYEFYN
+463 YELGMSYYDFYN
-475 RLLDYIFS
+475 KLLEYIFS
-483 DPSKYIC
+483 DKEKYIY

-532 NREIF
+532 NRHVF
-537 WKDIAEFT
+537 WKEIEAFT
-545 ESLGIDEE
+545 ASLGID
-553 VYCELL
+553 VDIYKDLL
-559 KYQQSIL
+559 NYQKSIL
-566 RLPDTHVVEFE
+566 RLPEVEQITVNNE
-577 TGYDFYTYFQNI
+577 YDFYSYFENI
-589 YDDEYKPLKKVDTR
+589 YDDHYKPLDKKKT
-603 MTITLE
+603 TLNITLE
-609 KNIKDW
+609 KKIDTW
-615 AEYAREIIWFGKRRS
+615 ADYAREIIWFGKRRS
-630 ATICTNAREQIR
+630 ATLCTNSREKIELIQG
-642 IDYIDK
+642 

>member
-1 MDSSKSSK
+1 MKR
-9 KVYLVQINVTY
+9 VYLVQVNVTY
-20 SKTIAYLPYAAGCL
+20 NDYIAYLPYAAGCI
-34 AAYAWSDDEIKQ
+34 AAYAWNDEEIRKNYELSDLLYMRLTI
-46 AFELADI
+46 
-53 LCVRHT
+53 
-59 VEESLE
+59 EESLG
-65 KIVDPC
+65 KITNPS
-71 VVGFSCY
+71 VVAFSCY
-78 VWNMEYNLRLA
+78 VWNMEYNLKLA
-89 RMIKEKYPDCI
+89 RLVKERYPDCL

-111 TTLLEKHPFIDVLMH
+111 ISLLEKYSFIDVLMH
-126 SEGEE
+126 AEGEE
-131 PFAML
+131 PFTLL
-136 LKAVKNGTGFDAV
+136 LKEILKDREFSSV
-149 PDISFRKNNEFITTH
+149 PDISFRKGADIIVTE
-164 KNRVYDI
+164 KKRVYDI
-171 TGYPSPYAERIFD
+171 SGYPSPYTAGLFDRIF
-184 GILEKYP
+184 EEYP
-191 DITFH
+191 NVNFH

-220 RLFPMERIKSDI
+220 RYFPMEKIYAEI
-232 DWISEHKIPYC
+232 EWMAEHKITYC

-250 GIEERDIET
+250 GISKRDLDI

-264 EVNRKNG
+264 KKKTETG

-278 CYAKNSDE
+278 CYAKESDD
-286 TVFEIGR
+286 TVFEIGK

-309 SLDPQT
+309 SLNEKT

-320 RKNLTLEHYSELTAK
+320 RKNLTLEHYADLTAR

-347 ILGLPG
+347 ILGMPG
-353 ESYDSFCNG
+353 ETYESFCRG
-362 LCRLLEN
+362 LCDLLEN

-383 CNAPIAS
+383 CNSPLAQ
-390 KEMVEKYKIR
+390 KEYKEKHGIR

-463 HELGISYYEFYN
+463 YELGISYYEFYN
-475 RLLDYIFS
+475 RLLDYIFGN
-483 DPSKYIC
+483 KERYIY
-490 KLFEEIRWKTENTE
+490 KLFEEIRWKTEHTE

-532 NREIF
+532 NRDVF
-537 WKDIAEFT
+537 WKEIEDFIN
-545 ESLGIDEE
+545 SLEIEKEVSDE
-553 VYCELL
+553 LFA
-559 KYQQSIL
+559 YQKAIM
-566 RLPDTHVVEFE
+566 RLPKVTELTVSSK
-577 TGYDFYTYFQNI
+577 YDFYSYFENI
-589 YDDEYKPLKKVDTR
+589 YNDNYSP
-603 MTITLE
+603 LE
-609 KNIKDW
+609 KVETSLVINLEKQIDTW
-615 AEYAREIIWFGKRRS
+615 ADYAREIIWFGKRRS
-630 ATICTNAREQIR
+630 ATLCTNSRER
-642 IDYIDK
+642 IEIIKQ

>member
-1 MDSSKSSK
+1 MISN
-9 KVYLVQINVTY
+9 KVYFVQVNVTY
-20 SKTIAYLPYAAGCL
+20 SDYIAYLPYAAGCI
-34 AAYAWSDDEIKQ
+34 AAYAWNDEEVK
-46 AFELADI
+46 AHFELSNI
-53 LCVRHT
+53 LYMRLKI
-59 VEESLE
+59 EESVE
-65 KIVDPC
+65 KIKDPAI
-71 VVGFSCY
+71 VAFSCY
-78 VWNMEYNLRLA
+78 IWNMEYNLKLA
-89 RMIKEKYPDCI
+89 KAVKEKYPECL

-111 TTLLEKHPFIDVLMH
+111 TSLLEKHGFIDVLMH
-126 SEGEE
+126 AEGEE
-131 PFAML
+131 PFTML
-136 LKAVKNGTGFDAV
+136 LKAIKNGCDFSAV
-149 PDISFRKNNEFITTH
+149 PDISYRNNTEIIVTQ
-164 KNRVYDI
+164 KKKIYDI
-171 TGYPSPYAERIFD
+171 SEYPSPYKAGLFD
-184 GILEKYP
+184 RMFLEYP
-191 DITFH
+191 AVNFH

-207 SCAFCDWCFTKKI
+207 TCAFCDWCFTKKI
-220 RLFPMERIKSDI
+220 RYFPLERIFEDI
-232 DWISEHKIPYC
+232 DWMAEHKITYC

-250 GIEERDIET
+250 GIAERDLDI

-264 EVNRKNG
+264 QKKNETG
-271 YPQVFKP
+271 FPQVFKP
-278 CYAKNSDE
+278 CYAKESDE
-286 TVFEIGR
+286 TVFEIGK

-309 SLDPQT
+309 SLDERT
-315 LENIG
+315 LANIG
-320 RKNLTLEHYSELTAK
+320 RKNLTLEHYSSLVAK

-353 ESYDSFCNG
+353 ETYDSFCKG

-383 CNAPIAS
+383 CNSPLAQ
-390 KEMVEKYKIR
+390 KEYKEKYGIR

-423 VVVETKDMS
+423 VVVETENMS

-463 HELGISYYEFYN
+463 YELGMSYYDFYN

-483 DPSKYIC
+483 DSSKYIY
-490 KLFEEIRWKTENTE
+490 KLFDEIRWKTENTE

-532 NREIF
+532 NRDIF
-537 WKDIAEFT
+537 WKDIEDFIS
-545 ESLGIDEE
+545 SLGIEADI
-553 VYCELL
+553 YKELL
-559 KYQQSIL
+559 HYQKSIL
-566 RLPDTHVVEFE
+566 RLPEMTELTIDTE
-577 TGYDFYTYFQNI
+577 YDFYKYFENI
-589 YDDEYKPLKKVDTR
+589 YDDCYKPLEKKRTSLE
-603 MTITLE
+603 IKLE
-609 KNIKDW
+609 KQIDSW
-615 AEYAREIIWFGKRRS
+615 ADYAREIIWFGKRRS
-630 ATICTNAREQIR
+630 ATLCTNSRETVNVVTQ
-642 IDYIDK
+642 

>member
-1 MDSSKSSK
+1 MDSK

-34 AAYAWSDDEIKQ
+34 AAYAWSDEEISSSY
-46 AFELADI
+46 ELADI

-59 VEESLE
+59 VEENFA
-65 KIVDPC
+65 KIKDPA

-78 VWNMEYNLRLA
+78 VWNMEYNLCLA
-89 RMIKEKYPDCI
+89 RMIKEEYPDCV

-111 TTLLEKHPFIDVLMH
+111 TSLLQKHGFIDVLMH
-126 SEGEE
+126 AEGEV

-136 LKAVKNGTGFDAV
+136 LKALDGKGEIKDI
-149 PDISFRKNNEFITTH
+149 PDISFRCGEEFVTTE
-164 KNRVYDI
+164 KKRIYDI
-171 TGYPSPYAERIFD
+171 SDYPSPYTAKIFD
-184 GILEKYP
+184 PITESYP

-207 SCAFCDWCFTKKI
+207 GCAFCDWCFTKKI
-220 RLFPMERIKSDI
+220 RLFPMERIKGDI
-232 DWISEHKIPYC
+232 DWISAHKIPYC

-250 GIEERDIET
+250 GIEKRDIEI
-259 ANYIL
+259 AEYIL

-286 TVFEIGR
+286 TVFEIGK

-298 GIDKG
+298 AIDKG

-320 RKNLTLEHYSELTAK
+320 RKNLTLEHYSGLTAK

-347 ILGLPG
+347 ILGMPG
-353 ESYDSFCNG
+353 ETYDSFCNG

-390 KEMVEKYKIR
+390 KEMVDKYKIR

-457 FAIYAR
+457 FALYAR
-463 HELGISYYEFYN
+463 HELDISYYDFYN

-483 DPSKYIC
+483 DESKYIY

-532 NREIF
+532 NRDVF
-537 WKDIAEFT
+537 WQDIMPFI
-545 ESLGIDEE
+545 ESLGIEKDVFDEM
-553 VYCELL
+553 L
-559 KYQQSIL
+559 KYQKSIL
-566 RLPDTHVVEFE
+566 RLPETETVEIE
-577 TGYDFYTYFQNI
+577 TDYDFYNYFQGI
-589 YDDEYKPLKKVDTR
+589 YDDEYQPLKKVGTKL
-603 MTITLE
+603 TIKLE
-609 KNIKDW
+609 KKIRDW
-615 AEYAREIIWFGKRRS
+615 AEYAQEIIWFGKRRS
-630 ATICTNAREQIR
+630 ATICTNARENIS
-642 IDYIDK
+642 IEYML

>member
-1 MDSSKSSK
+1 MESK

-20 SKTIAYLPYAAGCL
+20 SKAIAYLPYAAGCL
-34 AAYAWSDDEIKQ
+34 AAYAWNDDEIKQ
-46 AFELADI
+46 KYELADI
-53 LCVRHT
+53 LCIRHT
-59 VEESLE
+59 LEESLAMIE
-65 KIVDPC
+65 APS

-89 RMIKEKYPDCI
+89 EMIKKKYPECLV
-100 IVFGGHNVPDD
+100 VFGGHNVPDD
-111 TTLLEKHPFIDVLMH
+111 TSLLEKYSFIDVLIH

-131 PFAML
+131 PFAGV
-136 LKAVKNGTGFDAV
+136 LKANDCGDFSAI
-149 PDISFRKNNEFITTH
+149 PDISFRKDGGFVTTE
-164 KNRVYDI
+164 KKRIYDI
-171 TGYPSPYAERIFD
+171 TDYPSPYAAKIFD
-184 GILEKYP
+184 RVIEKYP

-207 SCAFCDWCFTKKI
+207 GCAFCDWCFTKKI
-220 RLFPMERIKSDI
+220 RLFPMERIKEDI

-250 GIEERDIET
+250 GIVERDIET
-259 ANYIL
+259 AEYIL
-264 EVNRKNG
+264 EVNRRNG

-286 TVFEIGR
+286 IVFEIGK

-309 SLDPQT
+309 SLDPDV

-320 RKNLTLEHYSELTAK
+320 RKNLTLEHYSSLTAK

-347 ILGLPG
+347 ILGMPG
-353 ESYDSFCNG
+353 ETYDSFCSG

-390 KEMVEKYKIR
+390 KEMVDKYKIR

-463 HELGISYYEFYN
+463 YELGISYYDFYN

-483 DPSKYIC
+483 DETKYIY

-532 NREIF
+532 NRDIF
-537 WKDIAEFT
+537 WQDIAPFIET
-545 ESLGIDEE
+545 LGIEKSVFDEM
-553 VYCELL
+553 L
-559 KYQQSIL
+559 KYQKQVL
-566 RLPDTHVVEFE
+566 RLPQTEVVEIE

-589 YDDEYKPLKKVDTR
+589 YDDEYQPLKKVDTR
-603 MTITLE
+603 LKITLE
-609 KNIKDW
+609 KKISDW

-630 ATICTNAREQIR
+630 ATICTNSREQIE
-642 IDYIDK
+642 IEYKS

>member
-1 MDSSKSSK
+1 MNSK

-46 AFELADI
+46 KYELSEI
-53 LCVRHT
+53 LCVRHR
-59 VEESLE
+59 VEESLSM
-65 KIVDPC
+65 IQNPA

-89 RMIKEKYPDCI
+89 QTVKEKYPDCL

-111 TTLLEKHPFIDVLMH
+111 TSLLEKYSFIDVLMH
-126 SEGEE
+126 SEGEV
-131 PFAML
+131 PFVQL
-136 LKAVKNGTGFDAV
+136 LKAFDGNGDYSEI
-149 PDISFRKNNEFITTH
+149 PDISFRKDGGFVTTE
-164 KNRVYDI
+164 KKRLYDI
-171 TGYPSPYAERIFD
+171 TDYPSPYTMGVFD

-207 SCAFCDWCFTKKI
+207 GCAFCDWCFTKKI
-220 RLFPMERIKSDI
+220 RLFPMERIKGDI

-250 GIEERDIET
+250 GIVERDIET

-264 EVNRKNG
+264 EANRRNG

-293 ILNHS
+293 ILNLS

-309 SLDPQT
+309 SLDPDV

-320 RKNLTLEHYSELTAK
+320 RKNLTLEHYSSLTAR

-347 ILGLPG
+347 ILGMPG
-353 ESYDSFCNG
+353 ETYDSFCKG

-390 KEMVEKYKIR
+390 KEMVDKYKIR

-409 HYPANFNGVQEYYD
+409 HYPADFNGVQEYYD
-423 VVVETKDMS
+423 VVVETKDMT

-463 HELGISYYEFYN
+463 YELGISYYDFYN
-475 RLLDYIFS
+475 KLLDYIFS
-483 DPSKYIC
+483 DETKYIY

-532 NREIF
+532 NRDVF
-537 WKDIAEFT
+537 WQDILPFI
-545 ESLGIDEE
+545 ESLGIEKDVFDEM
-553 VYCELL
+553 L
-559 KYQQSIL
+559 KYQKQIL
-566 RLPDTHVVEFE
+566 RLPQTEVVEIE

-589 YDDEYKPLKKVDTR
+589 YDDVYQPLNKIDTSL
-603 MTITLE
+603 TITLE
-609 KNIKDW
+609 KKISDW

-630 ATICTNAREQIR
+630 ATICTNSREQIN
-642 IDYIDK
+642 ISYVGK